1 MGKRIDVVPMETMS
15 ALIAYDW
22 PGNIR
27 ELQNLIERAVIL
39 ANDGVL
45 PNSLPPPST
54 PVVSAPAT
62 VSATTLKDSERT
74 LILNTL
80 ELVRWKIGGPQGA
93 AAKLGLHRT
102 TLINRMKRLGI
113 SRPGRPV
120 IDFESESDVA
130 ESSL

>member
-1 MGKRIDVVPMETMS
+1 
-15 ALIAYDW
+15 
-22 PGNIR
+22 
-27 ELQNLIERAVIL
+27 VIL

-54 PVVSAPAT
+54 AVVSAPAA
-62 VSATTLKDSERT
+62 VSATTLKDSERS

-80 ELVRWKIGGPQGA
+80 ELVGWKIGGPQGA